1 MSLNFQKEEE
11 ERFLLWVA
19 ESWYPLYK
27 EKRQG
32 IIARISMNRGG
43 KNLKNA
49 HYFSNLNKVKVWL
62 VPPSKDETIIKI
74 NTRKRKNEFLIL
86 DERLSMETARTLE
99 VTLSSVEEKFANLH
113 NPKVKDIDELPDKDV
128 LERIKEFRD
137 DSIIRNKAS
146 LYNELAL
153 SYVITIYIL
162 RHDWLLKDDPKSWF
176 INSFQFGKDLLSI
189 NKILQVYNNEDYGF
203 SFKGLMIILESKKNV
218 LDSFD
223 WIPPKWLKY
232 LEEHLPETLYSENE
246 KSESKEKAV
255 GEVLAE
261 SNKVEKKP
269 TKHQKYKKLFR
280 DCAAKLWETD
290 TKRTIV
296 SVVADPELNSIQA
309 TLGMKKYK
317 LRTIYGYIKDLCPNR
332 KPGRRSPK
340 KK

>member
-203 SFKGLMIILESKKNV
+203 RFKGLMIILESKKKCIRFV
-218 LDSFD
+218 
-223 WIPPKWLKY
+223 
-232 LEEHLPETLYSENE
+232 
-246 KSESKEKAV
+246 
-255 GEVLAE
+255 
-261 SNKVEKKP
+261 
-269 TKHQKYKKLFR
+269 
-280 DCAAKLWETD
+280 
-290 TKRTIV
+290 
-296 SVVADPELNSIQA
+296 
-309 TLGMKKYK
+309 
-317 LRTIYGYIKDLCPNR
+317 
-332 KPGRRSPK
+332 
-340 KK
+340 